1 MKFCAKC
8 GAQNA
13 DNAVFCKVCGG
24 PLQAGQQPGQAGQ
37 PGKNPIAGGMSG
49 VAAKAKKMDKNKIIG
64 IAAVA
69 VAAILLI
76 VLLSAL
82 FSGGGDHGLIGKMMK
97 YTGMTGK
104 PNAEKVVKLYH
115 EDVMKGY
122 TKYRDT
128 TIKKFTNDLQD
139 NLEDVIDG
147 MDDEYDKWKVKVKV
161 VGAENVDKDRLEE
174 LDEQYDEAI
183 GKGVKAAK
191 VVFYITYTT
200 IDGEKETPTVSTQ
213 TIVKIGARWY
223 LHSSS
228 YLDGAISY
236 AKDKDKD

>member
-24 PLQAGQQPGQAGQ
+24 PLQAGQPAQAGQ
-37 PGKNPIAGGMSG
+37 PGQPGKGPVGGNLM
-49 VAAKAKKMDKNKIIG
+49 AKAKKMDKNKLIG

-69 VAAILLI
+69 VAAVLLI
-76 VLLSAL
+76 VLVAAL
-82 FSGGGDHGLIGKMMK
+82 FSGGGDHGLVGKMMK
-97 YTGMTGK
+97 YSGMTGK
-104 PNAEKVVKLYH
+104 PKAEKLVKLYH
-115 EDVMKGY
+115 EDIMKGY
-122 TKYRDT
+122 TKYQDT
-128 TIKKFTNDLQD
+128 TTKKFTNDLQD

-161 VGAENVDKDRLEE
+161 VGAENVSKDRLEQ

-183 GKGVKAAK
+183 GKDVKAAK

-223 LHSSS
+223 LHNAS
-228 YLDGAISY
+228 YVDGAISY
-236 AKDKDKD
+236 ANEKDDD